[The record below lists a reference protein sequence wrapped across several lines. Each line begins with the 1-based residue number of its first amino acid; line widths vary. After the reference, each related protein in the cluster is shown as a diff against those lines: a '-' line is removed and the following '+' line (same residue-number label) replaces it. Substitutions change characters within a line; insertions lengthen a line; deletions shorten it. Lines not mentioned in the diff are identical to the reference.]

1 MASWYAGFLLPFHA
15 VIPFCNSHCPSIKNK
30 SSTKLQSSGKDE
42 KKQGKTNQTKLGQAN
57 ILSQLTFSWINS
69 LLRLGYVKPLLLKDI
84 PTLLSDDEARSTY
97 KTFSSKW
104 EFLHRGDGKMNN
116 PKNLLLK
123 ALFRIHW
130 KEMIFVGVCAL
141 FRTFAVVVSPL
152 LLYAIVQYT
161 SNKHKNRSE
170 GLLLVGWLVIVK
182 FIESFSQ
189 RHWFFNSRR
198 LGMRMRSALIMAIYR
213 KQLKLSSLA
222 RRRHSTGE
230 IVNYIAVDAYR
241 MAEALY
247 WFHLEWSLVVQ
258 LFLAIGVL
266 FKVVGLS
273 AFPGLVFVLITG
285 FLNVPFA
292 RIYNKC
298 QILYKVAQ
306 EERLRAM
313 SEVLNNMKI
322 IKLQSWEEKFKNV
335 IDLLRENEHNF
346 LAKTQINKSS
356 ANVLYWLTPTIVS
369 TVVFFGCLVMKS
381 APLNAATIFTILST
395 LRCMSEPMRF
405 IPEALS
411 MLIEMKISSDHL
423 NAFLLADEL
432 SDEESNKSSKS
443 LKHSSDIRVKI
454 RGNFSWESDSAV
466 PALRDINLEV
476 KSGHKIAVCGQV
488 GAGKSTLLCAILGEV
503 YRISGSVSVNGT
515 IAYVSQAPWIRSGTI
530 RDNILFG
537 KPMEKTNYEMVT
549 KASALDTDINIF
561 SHGDLTEI
569 GERGLNLSG
578 GQKQRIQLA
587 RAVYNDADIYLL
599 DDPFSAVDA
608 ETAAI
613 LFNDCVMDALQEKS
627 IVLVTHQVE
636 FLTKADQILVIE
648 GGQITQSGTYVE
660 LLSTPGTTFAQLVN
674 AQKKVVS
681 ELVTSDTG
689 NMDETHK
696 IHDNQSELPGE
707 SCCTREGGEK
717 EISVEGSLNIQLTKE
732 EEREI
737 GDVGCKPMLDY
748 LYVSKG
754 SLLFILTILSYLA
767 FSALQACASYWLATA
782 TRLYKVNN
790 AMLVGVYAGISTIS
804 IPFVYSRNLYATFLG
819 LKASKAFF
827 FGINN
832 SIFKAPMLF
841 FDSTPVGRIFARVRK
856 HLQQHQSLNY
866 LNDHMHSLAHTHFK
880 MQQMSSDMNTLDIDL
895 SATINVSVAAT
906 IDALMIVAIMA
917 SVTWPVLIVAI
928 PTIIIAKYVQVNG
941 KPHLCSLNGVVSI
954 RAFNM
959 MEMFFENY
967 LKLIDTD
974 ARLFFHSN
982 AAIEWLV
989 LRIETL
995 QNLVILTAALL
1006 IIKYIFS
1013 NTIYYS
1019 FEGFVGLS
1027 LSYALT
1033 LSTVQVVMTHVHC
1046 NLSNQIVSVERIK
1059 QFMHIPPEPPAIIED
1074 MRPPASWPLQGRIEL
1089 ENLKIR
1095 YRPNAPLVLKGI
1107 TCTFKEGTR
1116 VGVVGRTGS
1125 GKTTLISALFRL
1137 VEPESGR
1144 ILINGLDIC
1153 SIGLKDLRTKLSIIP
1168 QEPTLFRGSIRM
1180 NLDPLSMYPD
1190 HEIWE
1195 ALEKCQLKA
1204 IVSSLP
1210 KLLDSSVSDE
1220 GENWSMGQRQLFCLG
1235 RVLLKRNRI
1244 LVLDEATASIDS
1256 ATDAILQNTIREE
1269 FLGCTVITIAHR
1281 VPTITDSD
1289 MVMVL
1294 SYGELVEY
1302 DVPSKLME
1310 TNSAFS
1316 KLVAEYS
1323 SNYKRNSTQS

>member
-1 MASWYAGFLLPFHA
+1 MASWYAGFLLPFYA

-57 ILSQLTFSWINS
+57 ILSRLTFSWINS
-69 LLRLGYVKPLLLKDI
+69 LLRLGYAKPLILEDI
-84 PTLLSDDEARSTY
+84 PTLLSDDEARSAY

-104 EFLHRGDGKMNN
+104 EFLHRGDGKLNN

-123 ALFRIHW
+123 ALFRVHW

-161 SNKHKNRSE
+161 SNEHKNRSE

-306 EERLRAM
+306 DERLRAT

-335 IDLLRENEHNF
+335 IDLLRENEHKL

-356 ANVLYWLTPTIVS
+356 ANVLYWVTPTIVS

-381 APLNAATIFTILST
+381 APLNAATIFTILAT

-443 LKHSSDIRVKI
+443 LKHSSDIRVEI
-454 RGNFSWESDSAV
+454 RGNFSWESESAV

-476 KSGHKIAVCGQV
+476 KNGHKIAVCGQV

-503 YRISGSVSVNGT
+503 YRISGSASVNGT
-515 IAYVSQAPWIRSGTI
+515 IAYVSQAPWIQS
-530 RDNILFG
+530 
-537 KPMEKTNYEMVT
+537 
-549 KASALDTDINIF
+549 
-561 SHGDLTEI
+561 EI

-636 FLTKADQILVIE
+636 FLTKADKILVIE

-660 LLSTPGTTFAQLVN
+660 LLSTPGTTFAQLLN

-681 ELVTSDTG
+681 ELVTFDTG

-696 IHDNQSELPGE
+696 IHDNQSELSGE

-754 SLLFILTILSYLA
+754 SLLFILTILCYLA

-782 TRLYKVNN
+782 TRFYKVNN

-841 FDSTPVGRIFARVRK
+841 FDSTPVGRIFAR
-856 HLQQHQSLNY
+856 
-866 LNDHMHSLAHTHFK
+866 
-880 MQQMSSDMNTLDIDL
+880 MSSDMNTLDIDL

-928 PTIIIAKYVQVNG
+928 PTIIIAKYVQGYYLSSAREFMRMNG
-941 KPHLCSLNGVVSI
+941 TTIAPILNYVSETSQGVVSI

-1006 IIKYIFS
+1006 IVLLPRKQLP
-1013 NTIYYS
+1013 
-1019 FEGFVGLS
+1019 GFVGLS

-1033 LSTVQVVMTHVHC
+1033 LSTVQVVMTRVHC

-1059 QFMHIPPEPPAIIED
+1059 QFMHIPPEPPTIIED

-1095 YRPNAPLVLKGI
+1095 YRPNAPL
-1107 TCTFKEGTR
+1107 
-1116 VGVVGRTGS
+1116 
-1125 GKTTLISALFRL
+1125 
-1137 VEPESGR
+1137 
-1144 ILINGLDIC
+1144 
-1153 SIGLKDLRTKLSIIP
+1153 
-1168 QEPTLFRGSIRM
+1168 
-1180 NLDPLSMYPD
+1180 
-1190 HEIWE
+1190 

-1220 GENWSMGQRQLFCLG
+1220 
-1235 RVLLKRNRI
+1235 
-1244 LVLDEATASIDS
+1244 
-1256 ATDAILQNTIREE
+1256 
-1269 FLGCTVITIAHR
+1269 
-1281 VPTITDSD
+1281 DSD